1 MSCPILA
8 SVQLALALTINSPT
22 IFSCCSALSDQVYF
36 FFFSVLFCL
45 SKWRWLNETFRSTK
59 WAHRDVSTRPAPT
72 QNPRQFQETHEEHRG
87 GFNVE
92 RWSCS
97 RFLKSGMHHFFFSSY
112 VKFPAP
118 RLPAAGRPSCVSSQ
132 DAGFNTEAEA
142 LEQPQL
148 VSHKLLEMNDCFETS
163 LCRMNG
169 IKSGWSFLKT
179 FSWLKNALPCLLE
192 THVVQIIVTPPSTD
206 ALTSNSH

>member
-1 MSCPILA
+1 MHTARRVHPS
-8 SVQLALALTINSPT
+8 
-22 IFSCCSALSDQVYF
+22 
-36 FFFSVLFCL
+36 
-45 SKWRWLNETFRSTK
+45 
-59 WAHRDVSTRPAPT
+59 APT
-72 QNPRQFQETHEEHRG
+72 QNPRRFQETHEEHRG

-118 RLPAAGRPSCVSSQ
+118 RLPAAGGPSCTAFQ

-142 LEQPQL
+142 LEQSQL

-169 IKSGWSFLKT
+169 IKRRWSFRKT
-179 FSWLKNALPCLLE
+179 FLAYERAALE
-192 THVVQIIVTPPSTD
+192 THVVQIIVNPPPRTPWR
-206 ALTSNSH
+206 LTLISELFGSRRGCCSFCSQLQFYKRWVQIKTQGSGLMLLVLTQVIPDTEK